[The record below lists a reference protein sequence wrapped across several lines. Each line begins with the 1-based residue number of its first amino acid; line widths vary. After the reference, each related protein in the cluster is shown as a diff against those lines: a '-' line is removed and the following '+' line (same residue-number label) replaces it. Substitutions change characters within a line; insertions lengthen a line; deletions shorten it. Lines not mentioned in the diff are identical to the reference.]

1 MFKLSRIISDQHNSD
16 QHNPTAMVCPAMA
29 ASLPSMSLPV
39 AASTLFISG
48 ATSTTT
54 RMLVKALKEGFT
66 PPI

>member
-1 MFKLSRIISDQHNSD
+1 
-16 QHNPTAMVCPAMA
+16 MA